1 MLDISAVKCGASTTR
16 VVDVFDATGILC
28 APFEVALYD
37 SVQQVIDVN
46 GEVIETIIPDPAGL
60 VRAVAFLRA
69 LHPQKLD
76 CDDLKFLRSALD
88 LKATALAKKMGVTP
102 EHLSRLESGAK
113 VLQPQSE
120 QQLRTLTVALSCTA
134 TKAKDATLAEFSKH
148 LMGIFDDIK
157 PCRLVDD
164 APLLISLRRDR
175 VDGCDVDTEGLWDEN
190 AQVA

>member
-1 MLDISAVKCGASTTR
+1 MLDISAVKCGVSTTR

-28 APFEVALYD
+28 APFEVVLYD
-37 SVQQVIDVN
+37 SVQQIVDEGGN
-46 GEVIETIIPDPAGL
+46 VIETIIPDPAGL
-60 VRAVAFLRA
+60 VRAVAFHRA

-76 CDDLKFLRSALD
+76 GDDLKFLRSALE
-88 LKATALAKKMGVTP
+88 LKATTLAKKMGVSP

-113 VLQPQSE
+113 ALQPQSE
-120 QQLRTLTVALSCTA
+120 QQLRTLTVALACTA

-164 APLLISLRRDR
+164 SPLVITLHRER
-175 VDGCDVDTEGLWDEN
+175 VDGCDMDTEGLWDES